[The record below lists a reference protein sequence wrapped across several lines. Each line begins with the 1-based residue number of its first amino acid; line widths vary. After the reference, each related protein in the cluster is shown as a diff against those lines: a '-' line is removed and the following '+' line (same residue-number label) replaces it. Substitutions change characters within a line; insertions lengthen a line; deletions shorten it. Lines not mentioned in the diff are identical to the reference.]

1 MNEARYREAERRLW
15 DSVGLAPT
23 EKRVHLA
30 QSDCEVRVQEIGEGP
45 PVLFVHGASNS
56 GTSWAD
62 LVVHL
67 PGYRCVLLDR
77 PGCGLSARPTTGFD
91 DLAVL
96 QAFSDA
102 LVVDVLEALE
112 IELADIVATSYGGY
126 SALRAAANHPGRIRK
141 VVVLGW
147 TLGADNPALP
157 WFMRLGAVPALGRVM
172 AKMPV
177 TEKTVRAMFKRIGL
191 RGAVDSGRVSH
202 ELVSAYTALLR
213 HTPTM
218 RNELEIGRWAM
229 TFGGMNPDL
238 VLDDE
243 LLGRIE
249 APVYLL
255 WGEDD
260 PFGPPE
266 VARSFARRI
275 PGAELELMPDA
286 GHAVWIDDPQY
297 VAKAIDSFLSPAEGG
312 DRFGHGQRPADVN
325 RLHPTAG

>member
-15 DSVGLAPT
+15 DSVGLVPN
-23 EKRVHLA
+23 EKRVHLRRI
-30 QSDCEVRVQEIGEGP
+30 DCEVRVQEIGEGP
-45 PVLFVHGASNS
+45 PVLFIHGASNS

-77 PGCGLSARPTTGFD
+77 PGCGLSEQPKTGVD
-91 DLAVL
+91 DLAAL
-96 QAFSDA
+96 QAFSDT
-102 LVVDVLEALE
+102 LVVDVLDALD
-112 IELADIVATSYGGY
+112 IERADIVGTSYGGY
-126 SALRAAANHPGRIRK
+126 STLRAAATHPGRIRR
-141 VVVLGW
+141 VLILGW
-147 TLGADNPALP
+147 TLGADNPELP
-157 WFMRLGAVPALGRVM
+157 WFMRLGAVPALGRAM

-191 RGAVDSGRVSH
+191 RGALESGRVPD

-213 HTPTM
+213 DTPTM

-229 TFGGMNPDL
+229 TFRGMNADL
-238 VLDDE
+238 ILDEE

-266 VARSFARRI
+266 VARAFARRI
-275 PGAELELMPDA
+275 PGAELEIMPNA
-286 GHAVWIDDPQY
+286 GHAVWIDDPKY
-297 VAKAIDSFLSPAEGG
+297 VAKVIDSFLG
-312 DRFGHGQRPADVN
+312 DLD
-325 RLHPTAG
+325 

>member
-15 DSVGLAPT
+15 DSVGLVPT
-23 EKRVHLA
+23 EKRIHLRHG
-30 QSDCEVRVQEIGEGP
+30 DCNVRVQETGEGD

-67 PGYRCVLLDR
+67 PAWRNLLLDR
-77 PGCGLSARPTTGFD
+77 PGCGLSERPRSGFD
-91 DLAVL
+91 DLPAL
-96 QAFSDA
+96 RSFSDT
-102 LVVDVLEALE
+102 LVVDVLDALD
-112 IELADIVATSYGGY
+112 IESADIVATSYGGY
-126 SALRAAANHPGRIRK
+126 SALRAAANHPDRIRK

-147 TLGADNPALP
+147 TLGADNPSLP
-157 WFMRLGAVPALGRVM
+157 WFMRLGAVPSLGRVM

-177 TEKTVRAMFKRIGL
+177 NERTVRSMFKRIGL
-191 RGAVDSGRVSH
+191 RGAIGSGRVSD
-202 ELVSAYTALLR
+202 EMVSAYTALLR

-229 TFGGMNPDL
+229 TLKGMNPEL

-243 LLGRIE
+243 LLRRIE

-266 VARSFARRI
+266 VARAFAERI
-275 PGAELELMPDA
+275 EGAQLELMPNA

-297 VAKAIDSFLSPAEGG
+297 VAKVVDAFLSDG
-312 DRFGHGQRPADVN
+312 
-325 RLHPTAG
+325 